1 MTKFNRV
8 VFYGLL
14 GLLGA
19 DLLISGLMGVFAPGT
34 GDSRLVAQSVEA
46 RNQLRAFYGMM
57 AALGALALR
66 SCFDLVRFRHVICA
80 LGVVMALVVVARI
93 YSLIV
98 DGRPGGMFL
107 LYLAVEGLM
116 AVVFLAWAPRS
127 TFSGSAQLRK

>member
-14 GLLGA
+14 GLLGV
-19 DLLISGLMGVFAPGT
+19 DLPISGLMGVFAPGT

-57 AALGALALR
+57 AAVGAVALR
-66 SCFDLVRFRHVICA
+66 SCFDLARFRHVVAA
-80 LGVVMALVVVARI
+80 LGLVMALVVVART

-98 DGRPGGMFL
+98 DGRPGEMFL
-107 LYLAVEGLM
+107 LYLAVEALM
-116 AVVFLAWAPRS
+116 AVVFLAWAPRLS
-127 TFSGSAQLRK
+127 RPGAP

>member
-8 VFYGLL
+8 VLHGLL
-14 GLLGA
+14 GLLGV
-19 DLLISGLMGVFAPGT
+19 DLLISGLMGVFAPAT

-57 AALGALALR
+57 ASLGALALR
-66 SCFDLVRFRHVICA
+66 SCFDLVRFRHVIGA
-80 LGVVMALVVVARI
+80 LGVVMALVVAART

-107 LYLAVEGLM
+107 LYLAAEALM
-116 AVVFLAWAPRS
+116 GVVFLAWAPRS

>member
-1 MTKFNRV
+1 MTKFKRV
-8 VFYGLL
+8 ILYGLL

-19 DLLISGLMGVFAPGT
+19 DLLISGLLGVFAPGT
-34 GDSRLVAQSVEA
+34 GDTRLVAQSVEA

-57 AALGALALR
+57 AALGPVALR
-66 SCFDLVRFRHVICA
+66 SCFDLVRFRHVIGA

-127 TFSGSAQLRK
+127 TFPGSAQLRK